1 MVFVAVMLLIVE
13 LRERENDNDRLEAE
27 KEDLKTRISIIEEL
41 LLINKN
47 ILYYL

>member
-27 KEDLKTRISIIEEL
+27 KEDLKNQVTEL
-41 LLINKN
+41 TKGKDNSESAN
-47 ILYYL
+47 